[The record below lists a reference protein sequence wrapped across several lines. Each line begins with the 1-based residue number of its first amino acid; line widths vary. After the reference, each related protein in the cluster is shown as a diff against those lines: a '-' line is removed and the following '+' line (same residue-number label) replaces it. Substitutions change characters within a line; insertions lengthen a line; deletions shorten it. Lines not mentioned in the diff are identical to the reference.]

1 MALYLG
7 YNLFLFSPTFIV
19 NFFIVAK
26 ELTLNQFAWREDED
40 FEEGKIYNTVDMDV
54 FYWFGISEDPKM
66 YKEWLWGWG
75 RQFL

>member
-7 YNLFLFSPTFIV
+7 YNLFLHSPTFIV

-54 FYWFGISEDPKM
+54 FDWFGISEDPKM